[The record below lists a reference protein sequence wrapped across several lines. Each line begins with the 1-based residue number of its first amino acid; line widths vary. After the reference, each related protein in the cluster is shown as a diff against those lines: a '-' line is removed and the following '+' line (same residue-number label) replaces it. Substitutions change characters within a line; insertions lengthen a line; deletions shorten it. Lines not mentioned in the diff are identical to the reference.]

1 MTGVQTQDQ
10 RPRKVV
16 NPTEAHV
23 LVVEDNVPNFV
34 LIARLLAFMGI
45 QKCEWKTTGW
55 GVVEFAKTMPKVDLI
70 LMDLRLPHEDGYEA
84 LEQLRAD
91 PDLRDT
97 LVVVVTAQASSVEM
111 QKARQAGFDGFL
123 SKPLDADIFPEQI
136 RRILDGESVWEMGN

>member
-1 MTGVQTQDQ
+1 MVGSNSQQHK
-10 RPRKVV
+10 PRRIV
-16 NPTEAHV
+16 NPTDAHV

-34 LIARLLAFMGI
+34 LIARLLAYMGI

-84 LEQLRAD
+84 LEQIRSD
-91 PDLRDT
+91 SELRDT

-123 SKPLDADIFPEQI
+123 SKPLDADVFPEQI
-136 RRILDGESVWEMGN
+136 RRILEGESVWEMGA

>member
-1 MTGVQTQDQ
+1 MVTSNSQQHK
-10 RPRKVV
+10 PRKIV
-16 NPTEAHV
+16 NPVDAHV

-34 LIARLLAFMGI
+34 LIARLLAYMGI

-84 LEQLRAD
+84 LEQIRSD
-91 PDLRDT
+91 PELQDT

-123 SKPLDADIFPEQI
+123 SKPLDADVFPEQI
-136 RRILDGESVWEMGN
+136 RRILEGESVWEMGT

>member
-1 MTGVQTQDQ
+1 LTGSDSQEQ
-10 RPRKVV
+10 RPRKTI
-16 NPTEAHV
+16 NPAEAHV

-84 LEQLRAD
+84 LEQLRGD
-91 PDLRDT
+91 EDLCDT
-97 LVVVVTAQASSVEM
+97 LVVVVTAQASPVEM

-123 SKPLDADIFPEQI
+123 SKPLDADVFPGQI
-136 RRILDGESVWEMGN
+136 RRILEGESVWEMGN

>member
-1 MTGVQTQDQ
+1 MNTQQ
-10 RPRKVV
+10 QNPRKVV
-16 NPTEAHV
+16 NPAEAHV

-34 LIARLLAFMGI
+34 LVARLLAYMGI

-84 LEQLRAD
+84 LEQIRAD
-91 PDLRDT
+91 ADLKDT
-97 LVVVVTAQASSVEM
+97 LVVVVTAQASPVEM

-123 SKPLDADIFPEQI
+123 SKPLDADVFPEQI
-136 RRILDGESVWEMGN
+136 RRILEGESVWEIGG